1 MIFLAISFRLT
12 VPTSNCRRTRSA
24 NYRALEQSSEEMV
37 ARETAKMD
45 ARLNKTMDEMS
56 EMHSKLTGYATKL
69 ENMGIDPGTACNFHC
84 IEFCY
89 AVTDAAQMVVLNCC
103 V

>member
-1 MIFLAISFRLT
+1 MSTLIAT
-12 VPTSNCRRTRSA
+12 CTA

-56 EMHSKLTGYATKL
+56 EMQSKLTGYATKL
-69 ENMGIDPGTACNFHC
+69 ENMGIDPGMARSVLECVHGCFLLVESTFTLLRRYMCVLVLD
-84 IEFCY
+84 Y
-89 AVTDAAQMVVLNCC
+89 VAQLR
-103 V
+103 